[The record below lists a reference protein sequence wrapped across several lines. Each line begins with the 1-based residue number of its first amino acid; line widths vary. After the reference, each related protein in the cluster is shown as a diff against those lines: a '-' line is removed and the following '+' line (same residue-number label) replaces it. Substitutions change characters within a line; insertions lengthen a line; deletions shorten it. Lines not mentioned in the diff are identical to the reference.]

1 MESPKSPPAQVVQ
14 ATQTVHN
21 SISTPTQTSNSQ
33 TTTIAAPTNPV
44 VAIPVVPSLEG
55 QYVYVFIKGSLY
67 ANFTS
72 VFGLD
77 VNEVIAL
84 TKRYNNTSTQI
95 DNGIMIKAGP
105 AEIINA
111 LSQLGYKVVC
121 STGEA
126 EITWTLQ
133 REV

>member
-1 MESPKSPPAQVVQ
+1 MESPKSPPSQ
-14 ATQTVHN
+14 ATQTVHH
-21 SISTPTQTSNSQ
+21 SISTPTQTINSQ
-33 TTTIAAPTNPV
+33 STTTTAAPTNPV
-44 VAIPVVPSLEG
+44 VAIPVVHPLEG
-55 QYVYVFIKGSLY
+55 QYVYVFVKGSLY
-67 ANFTS
+67 SDCTS

-77 VNEVIAL
+77 SNEAKAL
-84 TKRYNNTSTQI
+84 AKRYNTTSVQI
-95 DNGIMIKAGP
+95 DNGIMIKTGP

-111 LSQLGYKVVC
+111 LAQLGYKVVC

>member
-1 MESPKSPPAQVVQ
+1 MESPKSPPSQVVQ

-21 SISTPTQTSNSQ
+21 SVSTPSQTSNSQ
-33 TTTIAAPTNPV
+33 TTTTAAPTNPV
-44 VAIPVVPSLEG
+44 VAIPVVHPLEG
-55 QYVYVFIKGSLY
+55 QYVYVFVKGSLY
-67 ANFTS
+67 SDCTS

-77 VNEVIAL
+77 SNEAKAL
-84 TKRYNNTSTQI
+84 AKRYNTTSVQI
-95 DNGIMIKAGP
+95 DNGIMIKTGP
-105 AEIINA
+105 AEVINA